1 MSPRLSEPNRERKKG
16 ASEMLVLALVE
27 DRERHGYEI
36 AKQIAARSAGVLRFN
51 VASLYPMLYRLE
63 RRGLIEGRWVEKPD
77 TRRRRFYRL
86 TPAGRK
92 ALAAL
97 RQDWRRFVDA
107 LFRVAEPRRA

>member
-1 MSPRLSEPNRERKKG
+1 
-16 ASEMLVLALVE
+16 MLVLALVE